1 LSIVDALGVPV
12 LSVPGVEADDVV
24 GTLAVKAQQDGFG
37 SVVIVSI
44 DKVRCGTTSI

>member
-1 LSIVDALGVPV
+1 
-12 LSVPGVEADDVV
+12 VEADDVV

-44 DKVRCGTTSI
+44 DKVSSVPTSMLLTQ